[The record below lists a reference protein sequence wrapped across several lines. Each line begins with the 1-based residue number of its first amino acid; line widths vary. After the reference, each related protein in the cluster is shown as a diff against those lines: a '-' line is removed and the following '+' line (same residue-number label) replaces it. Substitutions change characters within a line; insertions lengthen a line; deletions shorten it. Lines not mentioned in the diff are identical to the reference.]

1 MSMTKPGKAILAAAV
16 TLTLVLLVAHTLQWK
31 RLSVDNVTLALL
43 GILFVLPFVE
53 SIKKIRFGEFEAEI
67 AAKEVAAVVAKAS
80 SDLPVSQA
88 AGELETPKSSSVLE
102 LVRQDPQL
110 GLAKLRI
117 DIEQALRALHKVGAA
132 GKPSQRVPAL
142 SSMVNGLERSGELS
156 HDLAASLKEV
166 LSIANRAVH
175 GESVSAESAEGLS
188 MLGVRL
194 IEELWNIYKE
204 KAAEP
209 LQSISVEDAYLNK
222 LSESKY
228 RVITAIPYTRKPV
241 MNVRV
246 LDQDGLNEFLDG
258 YEEFAEF
265 LVSVEPLDAQV
276 PQSLELP
283 PSTRT
288 AK

>member
-1 MSMTKPGKAILAAAV
+1 MTKTGKAILATAV
-16 TLTLVLLVAHTLQWK
+16 TLTLVLLVAHTLKWTK
-31 RLSVDNVTLALL
+31 LTVDNVTLALL
-43 GILFVLPFVE
+43 GILFILPFIE
-53 SIKKIRFGEFEAEI
+53 SIKKIRFGDFEAEI

-80 SDLPVSQA
+80 SDLPLSRTV
-88 AGELETPKSSSVLE
+88 GELETPKSSSVLE

-117 DIEQALRALHKVGAA
+117 DIEQALRTLHKVGTAS
-132 GKPSQRVPAL
+132 KSSQRPPAL

-175 GESVSAESAEGLS
+175 GESVSAESAERLS
-188 MLGVRL
+188 TLGVRL
-194 IEELWNIYKE
+194 IEELWNIYKN
-204 KAAEP
+204 KVAEP
-209 LQSISVEDAYLNK
+209 LQSISIDDVYLNK
-222 LSESKY
+222 LSESQY
-228 RVITAIPYTRKPV
+228 RVITAIPYTKKPI

-246 LDQDGLNEFLDG
+246 LDQSGLNEFLDD

-276 PQSLELP
+276 PRTLELP
-283 PSTRT
+283 SSTRT
-288 AK
+288 APK

>member
-1 MSMTKPGKAILAAAV
+1 MPKLCQECARIVPGFPFLAS
-16 TLTLVLLVAHTLQWK
+16 LDRQQ
-31 RLSVDNVTLALL
+31 LSDKVYD
-43 GILFVLPFVE
+43 
-53 SIKKIRFGEFEAEI
+53 SI
-67 AAKEVAAVVAKAS
+67 
-80 SDLPVSQA
+80 
-88 AGELETPKSSSVLE
+88 
-102 LVRQDPQL
+102 
-110 GLAKLRI
+110 
-117 DIEQALRALHKVGAA
+117 
-132 GKPSQRVPAL
+132 PAL

-222 LSESKY
+222 LSESRY
-228 RVITAIPYTRKPV
+228 RVITAIPYTKKPV